1 MDATQDVEH
10 SFCGGF
16 LYDAA
21 RRIDVLSSLLGAGL
35 LYGYGVW
42 RAIYFYVEPTFPG
55 GEAVFLAGAAPFV
68 YGTLYSASLVY
79 HLTIRNARLS
89 SITLEIDVGMILA
102 SLSWTTVV
110 LVFAASSLPNGSS
123 PSTLRFADWG
133 DTILIVGL
141 AWVVFGVQRSC
152 VDPNQSFRKSSTDT
166 VNGSKEQPLDQTHKH
181 YYEDVW
187 HTLRH
192 TLLFLLCVA
201 WLLQINLLTAGLRDR
216 PGMRAPPVAVV
227 QGVAT
232 LLFLV
237 AAFVNTTSLAARCAP
252 STPEA
257 FAHTTWH
264 VLGLCAAFV
273 SQLNVD
279 FLLLPWQLDGK
290 HVVPG
295 SVDAVHVGE

>member
-1 MDATQDVEH
+1 M
-10 SFCGGF
+10 
-16 LYDAA
+16 YDPA
-21 RRIDVLSSLLGAGL
+21 RRVDVLSSLLGAGL
-35 LYGYGVW
+35 LYGYGIW
-42 RAIYFYVEPTFPG
+42 RATHFYVEPAFPG
-55 GEAVFLAGAAPFV
+55 GEAVLIAGAAPFV
-68 YGTLYSASLVY
+68 YGTLYVASLMY
-79 HLTIRNARLS
+79 HLSLRSPSLS

-110 LVFAASSLPNGSS
+110 LVFAASSLPNGTS

-141 AWVVFGVQRSC
+141 AWIVFGVQRAC
-152 VDPNQSFRKSSTDT
+152 VDPSKSFRNATSVSSH
-166 VNGSKEQPLDQTHKH
+166 GLAKETLDAAHKH
-181 YYEDVW
+181 HYDDAW
-187 HTLRH
+187 HTLRR
-192 TLLFLLCVA
+192 TLLFLLSVG

-216 PGMRAPPVAVV
+216 PGLRAPYVAVV
-227 QGVAT
+227 QGAAT

-237 AAFVNTTSLAARCAP
+237 AAFVNTTSLAAQCAP

-264 VLGLCAAFV
+264 VLGLCAVFV

-295 SVDAVHVGE
+295 SVDPEYVGT